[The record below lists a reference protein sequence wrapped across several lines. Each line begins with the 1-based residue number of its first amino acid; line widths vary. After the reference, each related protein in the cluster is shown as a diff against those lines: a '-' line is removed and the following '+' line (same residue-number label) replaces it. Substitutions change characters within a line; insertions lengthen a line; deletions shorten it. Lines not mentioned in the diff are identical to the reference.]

1 MKILVADCCI
11 RGRQSR
17 TARLMDSAV
26 EAVRAIDGN
35 SVDYVD
41 LKNMELK
48 PFNAS
53 MLEQRDALLAR
64 GEMNN
69 PMFEQAARFADAD
82 MIIIAAPYWDM
93 SFPSQLKIYIEH
105 ITVSGIT
112 FGADNNGLK
121 GLCRASSMLYLTTRG
136 GYIAE
141 GAKDE
146 GAEYL
151 RALCE
156 MYGIGRFEY
165 IGADGMD
172 IPDGNG
178 ASLRLESARRQTCD
192 IARELAGQR

>member
-121 GLCRASSMLYLTTRG
+121 GLCRASSMLYLTTR
-136 GYIAE
+136 
-141 GAKDE
+141 
-146 GAEYL
+146 
-151 RALCE
+151 
-156 MYGIGRFEY
+156 
-165 IGADGMD
+165 
-172 IPDGNG
+172 
-178 ASLRLESARRQTCD
+178 
-192 IARELAGQR
+192 